1 MSLTDV
7 HEWGNSIV
15 GKPLRSAY
23 GLIHTLDIE
32 DIEHPQQLQLIFEGG
47 GNGTISCASNGSALV
62 LRDVAMVESDLGEY
76 GKQIIKDLSG
86 WHVFSGL
93 INKELLSLSAI
104 HSKTEEGVIGLAF
117 YFNAYGNINIINLG
131 DEINVYKH
139 IPEDIQHE
147 EDISFIEV
155 IAK

>member
-47 GNGTISCASNGSALV
+47 
-62 LRDVAMVESDLGEY
+62 
-76 GKQIIKDLSG
+76 
-86 WHVFSGL
+86 W
-93 INKELLSLSAI
+93 
-104 HSKTEEGVIGLAF
+104 
-117 YFNAYGNINIINLG
+117 
-131 DEINVYKH
+131 
-139 IPEDIQHE
+139 
-147 EDISFIEV
+147 
-155 IAK
+155 